1 MCCGREKQLT
11 GLMNEDG
18 EGNKRGCV
26 LRTSL
31 SRARA
36 RSLNS
41 PQTEHKLMIQIA
53 IDSQIAQLKSD
64 FNVKSNSE
72 LGK

>member
-1 MCCGREKQLT
+1 MRTAKETNVDVL
-11 GLMNEDG
+11 
-18 EGNKRGCV
+18 

-31 SRARA
+31 ASSPSL
-36 RSLNS
+36 SLNS
-41 PQTEHKLMIQIA
+41 LQTEHKLMIQTA

-64 FNVKSNSE
+64 FNVTTNGE

>member
-1 MCCGREKQLT
+1 MCF
-11 GLMNEDG
+11 EDFP
-18 EGNKRGCV
+18 
-26 LRTSL
+26 L
-31 SRARA
+31 SRA